1 MKEKRGL
8 QNIVTLRLWQKGEG
22 IPPDQVV
29 NLAVERGIPVWELR
43 EKGPGLQLSTAA
55 RWVRPFLR
63 LARKNGCATKI
74 VAKKGPGFVLGRIRR
89 RKSLLVFSLLFFLL
103 LFGATRFLWFVD
115 IQCEDPRLALEVKH
129 QLAAAGIMP
138 GSLKN
143 AYGSDYIRQVLE
155 ENPEIAWVG
164 VDFQGSRL
172 ALEIIKRQDQRE
184 PSMAGGLDLIAK
196 EAGEIT
202 EILVLQGEARVR
214 PGDTV
219 AQGQVL
225 IAGYDPA
232 QDSYSGE
239 NGQGTGR
246 EAGSRQRRARGVV
259 RAKVSREI
267 IASCPFLEEIPQD
280 TGREVTWYQLVL
292 ENDKKGKNQ
301 SWRLNGLNQEP
312 FDLYRQITSVRVLW
326 QNKDGSKRL
335 KLLTTTHKE
344 QEIRYIQRTI
354 SQAAERCRELAYE
367 ELARAAGEDFR
378 VLNEESEAIEDS
390 GQGEVRLIFKVDTIE
405 LVAGAF

>member
-55 RWVRPFLR
+55 RWVRPFLC

-214 PGDTV
+214 
-219 AQGQVL
+219 L
-225 IAGYDPA
+225 
-232 QDSYSGE
+232 
-239 NGQGTGR
+239 
-246 EAGSRQRRARGVV
+246 
-259 RAKVSREI
+259 
-267 IASCPFLEEIPQD
+267 
-280 TGREVTWYQLVL
+280 
-292 ENDKKGKNQ
+292 
-301 SWRLNGLNQEP
+301 
-312 FDLYRQITSVRVLW
+312 
-326 QNKDGSKRL
+326 
-335 KLLTTTHKE
+335 
-344 QEIRYIQRTI
+344 EIR
-354 SQAAERCRELAYE
+354 
-367 ELARAAGEDFR
+367 
-378 VLNEESEAIEDS
+378 
-390 GQGEVRLIFKVDTIE
+390 
-405 LVAGAF
+405 